1 VTVDSRPLR
10 AGHYLNQFFAGVG
23 GEERADQPPSVKEGP
38 AGPGRAIQALL
49 GAHGAVVSTFVC
61 GDNYFNEQI
70 GVAEDAVRAWL
81 GAQRPDVVI
90 AGPAFAA
97 GRYGRAC
104 VEVCRIAADL
114 EIPAVTGM
122 HPENPGLLVYRQA
135 YVVPAAGNA
144 AGMGAALQS
153 MVRLAQKL
161 AARVPLGPAEEE
173 GYLPRGIRRPGVR
186 PVPGAQRAV
195 DMLVAKLRGGPFR
208 TELPVEGYEAVTP
221 APPLEDVARAT
232 IAVVTTGAIVPKGN
246 PDHLKRCSE
255 TRWRRYALE
264 GRRRLTSEEFECVHG
279 GFYNVPACDN
289 PNVVLPLD
297 ALRELE
303 CRGAFGRLA
312 DFYCTTTGN
321 DQRFADCVRN
331 GKEIAALLWQER
343 IDGVLLV
350 AT

>member
-1 VTVDSRPLR
+1 M
-10 AGHYLNQFFAGVG
+10 
-23 GEERADQPPSVKEGP
+23 
-38 AGPGRAIQALL
+38 
-49 GAHGAVVSTFVC
+49 
-61 GDNYFNEQI
+61 
-70 GVAEDAVRAWL
+70 RAWL

-114 EIPAVTGM
+114 GIPVVTGM
-122 HPENPGLLVYRQA
+122 HPENPGLLMYRAA
-135 YVVPAAGNA
+135 YVVPTAGNA
-144 AGMGAALQS
+144 AGMSAALG
-153 MVRLAQKL
+153 AI
-161 AARVPLGPAEEE
+161 VPLARKLGARLPVGPAEED
-173 GYLPRGIRRPGVR
+173 GYLPRGIRRPGTR
-186 PVPGAQRAV
+186 ARPGARRAV
-195 DMLVAKLRGGPFR
+195 DMLVAKLGGRPFR
-208 TELPVEGYEAVTP
+208 TELPVEGYEAVAP
-221 APPLEDVARAT
+221 APPVADLLHAT

-255 TRWRRYALE
+255 TRWRRYELA
-264 GRRRLTSEEFECVHG
+264 GRRRLTPDEFECVHG
-279 GFYNVPACDN
+279 GFYNVPASEN

-303 CRGAFGRLA
+303 DRGAFARLA

-331 GKEIAALLWQER
+331 GKEIAELLWQER

-350 AT
+350 AP

>member
-1 VTVDSRPLR
+1 MTGQALR
-10 AGHYLNQFFAGVG
+10 VGHYLNQFFAGIG
-23 GEERADQPPSVKEGP
+23 GEERADAPPEVCAG
-38 AGPGRAIQALL
+38 AVGPGRVIQGLL
-49 GAHGAVVSTFVC
+49 GPHGSVVSTLVC
-61 GDNYFNEQI
+61 GDNFFNEQ
-70 GVAEDAVRAWL
+70 VERAAEAVRAWL
-81 GAQRPDVVI
+81 REQRLDVVV

-104 VEVCRIAADL
+104 VEVCRIAVEL
-114 EIPAVTGM
+114 GVPAVTGM
-122 HPENPGLLVYRQA
+122 HPENPGILMYRQA
-135 YVVPAAGNA
+135 YVVPTAGNA
-144 AGMGAALQS
+144 AGMAAALGA
-153 MVRLAQKL
+153 M
-161 AARVPLGPAEEE
+161 VPLARKLGARLPVGPADEE
-173 GYLPRGIRRPGVR
+173 GYLPRGIRRPGMR
-186 PVPGAQRAV
+186 PAPGAQRAV
-195 DMLVAKLRGGPFR
+195 EMLVAKLGGRPFR
-208 TELPVEGYEAVTP
+208 TELPVEAYEAVAP
-221 APPLEDVARAT
+221 APAVADLRRAT

-264 GRRRLTSEEFECVHG
+264 GRTRLSPEEFECVHG
-279 GFYNVPACDN
+279 GFYNVPACEN

-303 CRGAFGRLA
+303 AGGAFARLA

-331 GKEIAALLWQER
+331 GREIAELLHRER

>member
-1 VTVDSRPLR
+1 MDACGLR
-10 AGHYLNQFFAGVG
+10 VAHYINQFFAGIG
-23 GEERADQPPSVKEGP
+23 GEERAGTPPAVKNGP
-38 AGPGRAIQALL
+38 VGPGRAIQAAL
-49 GAHGAVVSTFVC
+49 GPHGAVVSSMVC
-61 GDNYFNEQI
+61 GDSYFNERI
-70 GVAEDAVRAWL
+70 DSAGEAVRAWL

-97 GRYGRAC
+97 GRYGHAC

-114 EIPAVTGM
+114 GIPAVTGM
-122 HPENPGLLVYRQA
+122 HPENPGLLMYRAA
-135 YVVPAAGNA
+135 YVVPTAGNA
-144 AGMGAALQS
+144 AGMGAALGAI
-153 MVRLAQKL
+153 VPLARKLGARL
-161 AARVPLGPAEEE
+161 PLGPAEAE
-173 GYLPRGIRRPGVR
+173 GYLPRGIRRPGMR
-186 PVPGAQRAV
+186 ALPGARRAV
-195 DMLVAKLRGGPFR
+195 DMLVAKLGGTSFR
-208 TELPVEGYEAVTP
+208 TELPVEGYEAVAP
-221 APPLEDVARAT
+221 APPVADLSHAT

-255 TRWRRYALE
+255 TRWQRYELDGRTRLE
-264 GRRRLTSEEFECVHG
+264 PEEFECVHG
-279 GFYNVPACDN
+279 GFYNVPASEN

-303 CRGAFGRLA
+303 ARGAFARLA

-331 GKEIAALLWQER
+331 GKEIAELLWQER

>member
-1 VTVDSRPLR
+1 MDAHGLR
-10 AGHYLNQFFAGVG
+10 VAHYINQFFAGIG
-23 GEERADQPPSVKEGP
+23 GEERADTPPAVKDGP
-38 AGPGRAIQALL
+38 VGPGRAIQAAL
-49 GAHGAVVSTFVC
+49 GPHGAVASTMIC
-61 GDNYFNEQI
+61 GDSYFNERI
-70 GVAEDAVRAWL
+70 DAAGEAVRAWL

-104 VEVCRIAADL
+104 VEVCRVAADL
-114 EIPAVTGM
+114 GIPAVTGM
-122 HPENPGLLVYRQA
+122 HPENPGLLMYREA
-135 YVVPAAGNA
+135 YVVPTAGNA
-144 AGMGAALQS
+144 AGMGAALG
-153 MVRLAQKL
+153 AI
-161 AARVPLGPAEEE
+161 VPLARRLGAGLPIGPAEAE
-173 GYLPRGIRRPGVR
+173 GYLPRGIRRPGAR
-186 PVPGAQRAV
+186 ALPGARRAV
-195 DMLVAKLRGGPFR
+195 DMLVAKLGGTPFR
-208 TELPVEGYEAVTP
+208 TELPVEGYEAVAP
-221 APPLEDVARAT
+221 APPVADLPHAT

-255 TRWRRYALE
+255 TRWQRYELE
-264 GRRRLTSEEFECVHG
+264 GRTRLEPDEFECVHG
-279 GFYNVPACDN
+279 GFYNVPASEN

-303 CRGAFGRLA
+303 RRGLFARLA

-331 GKEIAALLWQER
+331 GKEIAELLWQER